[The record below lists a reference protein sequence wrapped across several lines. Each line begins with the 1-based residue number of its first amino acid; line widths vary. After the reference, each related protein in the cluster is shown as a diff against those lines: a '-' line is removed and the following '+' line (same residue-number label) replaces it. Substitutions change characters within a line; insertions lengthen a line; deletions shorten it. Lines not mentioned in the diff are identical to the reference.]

1 MPLTKVELKFQ
12 VEKPIIFQSFSGF
25 SSRGLFYELLRRVDA
40 DYAERLHSSARLA
53 PFSATPILISTS
65 KGWRVVY
72 DRLPAL
78 ALCMVGFTLFD
89 REITSRIWEALVDG
103 CTLRIQDVEVSPL
116 EVSVSQESY
125 SRFLAEA
132 KPVRSF
138 SVEFITPTYFRF
150 SPYLASRLFPSRRPA
165 GGVSDKRIR
174 RARRF
179 HPLPEPITMMRSL
192 VRLWN
197 EFADISFNYRRYLSW
212 IMAMGISLSGF
223 PKGIRTRRLYEHRT
237 TGKFVVGFQGIVH
250 FSVPDD
256 LYLKRWARITDA
268 LLKFAE
274 YSNVGGGRTAG
285 LGMVRYLPKE
295 YEDAQ

>member
-1 MPLTKVELKFQ
+1 MKF
-12 VEKPIIFQSFSGF
+12 
-25 SSRGLFYELLRRVDA
+25 Y
-40 DYAERLHSSARLA
+40 
-53 PFSATPILISTS
+53 
-65 KGWRVVY
+65 
-72 DRLPAL
+72 
-78 ALCMVGFTLFD
+78 
-89 REITSRIWEALVDG
+89 
-103 CTLRIQDVEVSPL
+103 
-116 EVSVSQESY
+116 
-125 SRFLAEA
+125 
-132 KPVRSF
+132 
-138 SVEFITPTYFRF
+138 PTYFRF

-174 RARRF
+174 KARRF
-179 HPLPEPITMMRSL
+179 HPLPEPITMMRSI

-197 EFADISFNYRRYLSW
+197 EFADVSFNYKRYLSW
-212 IMAMGISLSGF
+212 ITAMGITLSGF
-223 PKGIRTRRLYEHRT
+223 PRGIRTRRLYEHRT